1 MFQAGAHSSTPSHF
15 PLIYG
20 QGDFFDILNPQRLF
34 VLGHAAAAMFLPSGH
49 TAAQAA
55 AMGSLQVH
63 TLTEIL
69 HKSNLSRNT
78 NVPFFPDIFSLKV
91 FFS

>member
-55 AMGSLQVH
+55 AMGSLQVLSQKYC
-63 TLTEIL
+63 TSQICQEIQMFL
-69 HKSNLSRNT
+69 
-78 NVPFFPDIFSLKV
+78 FFLIF
-91 FFS
+91 FH